1 MEIVVYILLFLVLY
15 IYIVKAT
22 LRGFT
27 RARGFFPTLFWGVL
41 FLGTLSFL
49 FASSSSNS
57 SSSSSSSG
65 NGGECQEDDF
75 FDTWDCDGGGDGGD

>member
-75 FDTWDCDGGGDGGD
+75 FDTWDCDGGGDGSD